1 MIVRLFGF
9 RRLVLTYLSIVL
21 VVLLMTACNENAAK
35 ALRDAAIAND
45 AVQQFAIDAE
55 KQKILTTAEAKV
67 IVTATVKIAE
77 SGKAAVAV
85 LRLMNDQD
93 PASKTRALDAIGIVV
108 DQLRDLQNTLKIGND
123 TTRREV
129 EALLLVVQTGLN
141 SARLIVASED

>member
-1 MIVRLFGF
+1 MILRLLGI
-9 RRLVLTYLSIVL
+9 RRLVLTYFSIVL
-21 VVLLMTACNENAAK
+21 LVLLPGCNENAAK

-55 KQKILTTAEAKV
+55 KAKILTTAEAKV
-67 IVTATVKIAE
+67 LVSATVKIAE

-85 LRLMNDQD
+85 MRGINAQD
-93 PASKTRALDAIGIVV
+93 PASKTKALDAIGIVV
-108 DQLRDLQNTLKIGND
+108 DQLRELQNTLKIGND

-141 SARLIVASED
+141 SARLIVASE